1 MCCIKICFLD
11 PEPVGAELLC
21 VEPELIFLTWSR
33 SRKKKYLE
41 PEPRK
46 MDRLRNTAC
55 YSMVLQNLH
64 VHAVL
69 RLQSREAETEDE
81 STR

>member
-1 MCCIKICFLD
+1 MCGAGADISNL
-11 PEPVGAELLC
+11 EPV
-21 VEPELIFLTWSR
+21 P
-33 SRKKKYLE
+33 KKKYLE

>member
-1 MCCIKICFLD
+1 
-11 PEPVGAELLC
+11 
-21 VEPELIFLTWSR
+21 
-33 SRKKKYLE
+33 
-41 PEPRK
+41 
-46 MDRLRNTAC
+46 MDQLRNTAC
-55 YSMVLQNLH
+55 YSMVIQNLH